1 MGKIAFL
8 FAGQGAQYTGM
19 GQSLYNG
26 GGAAAEIFEMAERIR
41 PGTLQNCFSA
51 PIERLSQTAVTQPC
65 VFAVALA
72 AAGALAEKG
81 IAASGAAGFSL
92 GEIAALTFAKG
103 FGPQQGFS
111 LVCRRGQL
119 MQQAAENTPGAMAAV
134 LKLSNAQ
141 VEAICQNFTQMYPV
155 NYNCE
160 GQLVV
165 AGSATQIDEF
175 CGQVKQQGG
184 LAKRLSVSGAFHSP
198 FMGPAAAA
206 FLQQLEKHPL
216 QLPAIPVYANLT
228 AAPYQANLNQVLAAQ
243 IKSPVLWSASMLQ
256 MWNDGF
262 DTLVEVGPGKT
273 LTGLAK
279 RILPEAR
286 LYNVQDAESLEKTAA
301 ALQS

>member
-19 GQSLYNG
+19 GQSLYKA

-41 PGTLQNCFSA
+41 PGTLQDCFSA
-51 PIERLSQTAVTQPC
+51 PAERLAQTAVTQPC
-65 VFAVALA
+65 VFVAALA
-72 AAGALAEKG
+72 AAESLAEKG
-81 IAASGAAGFSL
+81 VAAGGAAGFSL
-92 GEIAALTFAKG
+92 GEMAALTFAKG
-103 FGPQQGFS
+103 FGQQQGFS

-134 LKLSNAQ
+134 LKLSNAK
-141 VEAICQNFTQMYPV
+141 VEALCQNFTQMYPV

-160 GQLVV
+160 DQLVV
-165 AGSATQIDEF
+165 AGSAEQIDEF

-184 LAKRLSVSGAFHSP
+184 LAKRLSVGGAFHSP

-206 FLQQLEKHPL
+206 FLQQLEEEPL
-216 QLPAIPVYANLT
+216 RQPSIPVYANLT
-228 AAPYQANLNQVLAAQ
+228 AAPYQASLNKVLAAQ

-262 DTLVEVGPGKT
+262 DTFVEVGPGKT

-301 ALQS
+301 ALQN